1 VQLKLEFEYLSKEV
15 IGHPATTLLQ
25 AESVVAGE
33 RLGDWPVA
41 ITSQIQTSL
50 ASARLLRT

>member
-1 VQLKLEFEYLSKEV
+1 MGSQDKPANATCTEV
-15 IGHPATTLLQ
+15 PWALGHPATTLLQ

-50 ASARLLRT
+50 ASA